1 MGWMPLSPDGVAIC
15 RVCGVDAEAEGG
27 GSMRVATM
35 IRVDLARN
43 VFRVHGAAADGSVP
57 FRKKLSRPQFT
68 ASEGLS
74 PSASRLPG

>member
-1 MGWMPLSPDGVAIC
+1 
-15 RVCGVDAEAEGG
+15 
-27 GSMRVATM
+27 MREATM